1 MVALMQS
8 WQAVW
13 VDQNCLLLTWFS
25 FFLFFLNSCKVQLWS
40 LFQVLLTKKA
50 LSLCMIYAQ
59 PGVKIHITF
68 RVLLKWICHS
78 STEVSKVS
86 FSSSPPQFKIS
97 SLLLNFEGL
106 QYLYTV
112 SKHLHSYIHNMWK
125 SVYLKPLRLSQSV
138 LRYHIMWLL
147 FHLVLV
153 K

>member
-1 MVALMQS
+1 MAALMES

-25 FFLFFLNSCKVQLWS
+25 FFLFFLNSCTVQLWS

-125 SVYLKPLRLSQSV
+125 SVYLKPLKLSQSV

>member
-1 MVALMQS
+1 MES

-25 FFLFFLNSCKVQLWS
+25 FFLFFLNSCTVQLWS

-125 SVYLKPLRLSQSV
+125 SVYLKPLKLSQSV

>member
-1 MVALMQS
+1 MTSCLSWSKLFTADLVFFFSVFSQLMYS
-8 WQAVW
+8 TVVIFISSAI
-13 VDQNCLLLTWFS
+13 N
-25 FFLFFLNSCKVQLWS
+25 K
-40 LFQVLLTKKA
+40 KKA

>member
-25 FFLFFLNSCKVQLWS
+25 FFLFFLNSCTVQLWS

>member
-1 MVALMQS
+1 MQS

-25 FFLFFLNSCKVQLWS
+25 FFLFFLNSCTVQLWS